1 MARSIPP
8 RRTFVT
14 RPLRRPALGVHQNR
28 VVTVMGEDQPSALFS
43 TLTSSASSFTA
54 GGPGVTL
61 TFTGLDVN
69 GNPVEGYPPVPEAG
83 VV

>member
-14 RPLRRPALGVHQNR
+14 RPLRRPALGKHQNR
-28 VVTVMGEDQPSALFS
+28 VVTVMGETVSALFS
-43 TLTSSASSFTA
+43 TLTSSASSFVA
-54 GGPGVTL
+54 GGAGVTL

-69 GNPVEGYPPVPEAG
+69 GNPVEGYPPVPESG
-83 VV
+83 VI